1 MRDDDAITTGG
12 CLCGAVRYEARGAGF
27 HATLCHC
34 ASCRRA
40 TGAPVV
46 AWVSFTAAGF
56 GFTRGTPARHRS
68 SAEVER
74 SFCAACGT
82 PLTYRHDTLPDEV
95 DVTTASLDD
104 PSAFPPGD
112 QTWTSERLPWLT
124 IGADLPSFPRTRR
137 D

>member
-12 CLCGAVRYEARGAGF
+12 CLCSAVRYEARGAGF

-40 TGAPVV
+40 AGAPVV
-46 AWVSFTAAGF
+46 AWVSFAAAGF
-56 GFTRGTPARHRS
+56 RFTRGTPRRHRS
-68 SAEVER
+68 SAQVER

-104 PSAFPPGD
+104 PSAFPPAD
-112 QTWTSERLPWLT
+112 QTWTSERLPWLLT
-124 IGADLPSFPRTRR
+124 GTDLPSFPRTRR